1 MSCIVLTSKKR
12 TSYKSGPL
20 ITSHTH
26 THIHT
31 HTHTLFSHS
40 TMEHEI
46 ACVDVSSIP
55 RADNRGE
62 REEEEEERT
71 VCAVGLWTD
80 ISAKILAVP
89 SLETLHTQSLGGGGW
104 GLLLLV
110 TERVCCYWL
119 WRVFAIDILPRSI
132 LVASFG
138 VSTYL
143 LVALGDGTLHYFQME
158 PTTGNSVRVC
168 VNLSNHLILTLLTIL
183 TPSHPHTLTRGTN
196 QSQEG
201 GARN

>member
-26 THIHT
+26 THARTHARTHT
-31 HTHTLFSHS
+31 HTHAHTHTLYSHS

-158 PTTGNSVRVC
+158 PTTGIVYVC
-168 VNLSNHLILTLLTIL
+168 VSIYQTI
-183 TPSHPHTLTRGTN
+183 PS
-196 QSQEG
+196 
-201 GARN
+201 